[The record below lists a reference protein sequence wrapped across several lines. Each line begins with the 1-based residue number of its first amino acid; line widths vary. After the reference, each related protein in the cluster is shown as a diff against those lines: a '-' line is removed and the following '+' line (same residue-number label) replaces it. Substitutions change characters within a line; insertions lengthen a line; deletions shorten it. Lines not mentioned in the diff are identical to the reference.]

1 MVSYSEKLLTT
12 VGTKTGPLTVGP
24 TIAAPMSATAAG
36 KKVWSTKLFP
46 DYHMYF
52 RPGTP
57 KWDPTTAF
65 TNGRKISLYT
75 ICNRTVYCHSRWNWV
90 RQHPRYFGWFRISV
104 FKIIDLFSDALIHN
118 FIGFTTIPHS
128 WFFLFITH
136 DTFLNHTTIA
146 IVVNTTATNI
156 GNVIILISF
165 SIS

>member
-1 MVSYSEKLLTT
+1 MASATTIVRWSYPTTTTNRQTQSRHCRSFSISFLTRLNIPTWFVVTFSRRCISPPPSLSIIHKLLN
-12 VGTKTGPLTVGP
+12 
-24 TIAAPMSATAAG
+24 S
-36 KKVWSTKLFP
+36 
-46 DYHMYF
+46 F
-52 RPGTP
+52 R
-57 KWDPTTAF
+57 
-65 TNGRKISLYT
+65 ISFIVFHYT
-75 ICNRTVYCHSRWNWV
+75 IHNALNTT
-90 RQHPRYFGWFRISV
+90 HPRYFCWFRILV

-146 IVVNTTATNI
+146 IVVNMTATNI